1 MPYTEKV
8 MVASGV
14 PFTPDEEHPYP
25 PNPEEVEFETI
36 PSGGGSSFDPNT
48 LPVSTNTPADANEI
62 ITSESGTW
70 YRKAFSKVWDY
81 IKSKIGI
88 ADSGDTYLKK
98 DGTWGTPTNTN
109 DAVTQT
115 ISSTENADYR
125 VLLSG
130 TADDTTRTE
139 GARKDTDLKYNPS
152 TNLLTVGKVSGLP
165 IIPVDPATTPTE
177 NGAIWITTT

>member
-125 VLLSG
+125 VLLS
-130 TADDTTRTE
+130 
-139 GARKDTDLKYNPS
+139 
-152 TNLLTVGKVSGLP
+152 
-165 IIPVDPATTPTE
+165 
-177 NGAIWITTT
+177 